1 MTAYEV
7 MTPDSNNNT
16 LVIFS
21 DFEEET
27 FQPVKVIT
35 LRPDVRVVSA
45 AADHVRRSS
54 AAGGGISS
62 VVSGGG
68 YGSGNNSGVTRPCGD
83 VDGGND
89 SGDGGESLR
98 KAARKCVNLHSVDI
112 IPTKSCKYTLSSNGK
127 QK

>member
-35 LRPDVRVVSA
+35 LRPDVRVV
-45 AADHVRRSS
+45 AADQVRRSS
-54 AAGGGISS
+54 TAGGVGS
-62 VVSGGG
+62 VVGGG
-68 YGSGNNSGVTRPCGD
+68 YGANNSGVTRPIGD

-89 SGDGGESLR
+89 GGNGGESLR

-112 IPTKSCKYTLSSNGK
+112 IPSKSCKFTLSSNGK

>member
-7 MTPDSNNNT
+7 MTPDLNNNT

-45 AADHVRRSS
+45 ADHVRRSS
-54 AAGGGISS
+54 TAG
-62 VVSGGG
+62 
-68 YGSGNNSGVTRPCGD
+68 GNNSGVTRPCGD

-89 SGDGGESLR
+89 DRGDGGESLR

>member
-35 LRPDVRVVSA
+35 LRPDVRVV

-54 AAGGGISS
+54 TAGGVGS
-62 VVSGGG
+62 VVGGS
-68 YGSGNNSGVTRPCGD
+68 YGANNAGVTRPIGD

-89 SGDGGESLR
+89 GGNGGESLR

>member
-27 FQPVKVIT
+27 FQPIKVMTFTSDAIVT
-35 LRPDVRVVSA
+35 T
-45 AADHVRRSS
+45 RRT
-54 AAGGGISS
+54 
-62 VVSGGG
+62 SGGG
-68 YGSGNNSGVTRPCGD
+68 SFGAPSPRRLGNMTLTVGGKSANVNSNGD
-83 VDGGND
+83 AESSDD
-89 SGDGGESLR
+89 SALR
-98 KAARKCVNLHSVDI
+98 KAARKCVDLQNVDL
-112 IPTKSCKYTLSSNGK
+112 IPTKSCKFAVNSPQ